1 MKPENIEKIHESF
14 AQQAAEFEKPGRIFS
29 KKEYLD
35 YIVASVNPDKEDV
48 MLEAAAGTCAVSRAF
63 APYVKT
69 VVSMDG
75 TPVMLETGRKQAYKE
90 GHRNIIFTKGFV
102 EDIPF
107 LDGFFDIVISRL
119 AFHHFT
125 DPNAAFHEMARVVK
139 PGGRLVLV
147 DMAATPEPDRT
158 VRDEFEILRDPS
170 HVRNLSE
177 EEMVDLFKG
186 ENLSI
191 EVHSSKTIPQD
202 LEGWMDV
209 THTPEDVRKVI
220 RTAME
225 TELSGGKKT
234 GFAPYRK
241 ENGIGFDH
249 KWILITGRK

>member
-75 TPVMLETGRKQAYKE
+75 TPVMLETGRKQADKE

-158 VRDEFEILRDPS
+158 VRDEFEIS
-170 HVRNLSE
+170 A
-177 EEMVDLFKG
+177 
-186 ENLSI
+186 
-191 EVHSSKTIPQD
+191 
-202 LEGWMDV
+202 
-209 THTPEDVRKVI
+209 I
-220 RTAME
+220 RRM
-225 TELSGGKKT
+225 
-234 GFAPYRK
+234 
-241 ENGIGFDH
+241 
-249 KWILITGRK
+249 

>member
-1 MKPENIEKIHESF
+1 
-14 AQQAAEFEKPGRIFS
+14 
-29 KKEYLD
+29 
-35 YIVASVNPDKEDV
+35 
-48 MLEAAAGTCAVSRAF
+48 
-63 APYVKT
+63 
-69 VVSMDG
+69 MDG
-75 TPVMLETGRKQAYKE
+75 TPVMLETGRKQADKE

-125 DPNAAFHEMARVVK
+125 DPKAAFHEMARVVK

-177 EEMVDLFKG
+177 EEMVDLFKS

-220 RTAME
+220 RAAME
-225 TELSGGKKT
+225 TELAGGKKT

>member
-63 APYVKT
+63 TPYVKT

-75 TPVMLETGRKQAYKE
+75 TPVMLETGRKQADKE

-147 DMAATPEPDRT
+147 DM
-158 VRDEFEILRDPS
+158 VR
-170 HVRNLSE
+170 H
-177 EEMVDLFKG
+177 
-186 ENLSI
+186 
-191 EVHSSKTIPQD
+191 
-202 LEGWMDV
+202 
-209 THTPEDVRKVI
+209 
-220 RTAME
+220 A
-225 TELSGGKKT
+225 
-234 GFAPYRK
+234 
-241 ENGIGFDH
+241 
-249 KWILITGRK
+249 

>member
-63 APYVKT
+63 TPYVKT
-69 VVSMDG
+69 VV
-75 TPVMLETGRKQAYKE
+75 
-90 GHRNIIFTKGFV
+90 
-102 EDIPF
+102 
-107 LDGFFDIVISRL
+107 SRL

-125 DPNAAFHEMARVVK
+125 DPKAAFHEMARVVK

-234 GFAPYRK
+234 DFAPYRK

>member
-1 MKPENIEKIHESF
+1 
-14 AQQAAEFEKPGRIFS
+14 
-29 KKEYLD
+29 
-35 YIVASVNPDKEDV
+35 
-48 MLEAAAGTCAVSRAF
+48 
-63 APYVKT
+63 
-69 VVSMDG
+69 
-75 TPVMLETGRKQAYKE
+75 
-90 GHRNIIFTKGFV
+90 
-102 EDIPF
+102 
-107 LDGFFDIVISRL
+107 
-119 AFHHFT
+119 
-125 DPNAAFHEMARVVK
+125 MARVVK

-225 TELSGGKKT
+225 TELSVGKKT

>member
-75 TPVMLETGRKQAYKE
+75 TPVMLETGRKQADKE

-125 DPNAAFHEMARVVK
+125 DPNAAFHEMARIVK

-170 HVRNLSE
+170 HVGT
-177 EEMVDLFKG
+177 FPK
-186 ENLSI
+186 
-191 EVHSSKTIPQD
+191 
-202 LEGWMDV
+202 
-209 THTPEDVRKVI
+209 RK
-220 RTAME
+220 
-225 TELSGGKKT
+225 
-234 GFAPYRK
+234 
-241 ENGIGFDH
+241 
-249 KWILITGRK
+249 W

>member
-1 MKPENIEKIHESF
+1 
-14 AQQAAEFEKPGRIFS
+14 
-29 KKEYLD
+29 
-35 YIVASVNPDKEDV
+35 
-48 MLEAAAGTCAVSRAF
+48 
-63 APYVKT
+63 
-69 VVSMDG
+69 
-75 TPVMLETGRKQAYKE
+75 
-90 GHRNIIFTKGFV
+90 
-102 EDIPF
+102 
-107 LDGFFDIVISRL
+107 
-119 AFHHFT
+119 
-125 DPNAAFHEMARVVK
+125 MARVVK

-234 GFAPYRK
+234 GFAPTARK
-241 ENGIGFDH
+241 TESDSIISGS
-249 KWILITGRK
+249 

>member
-1 MKPENIEKIHESF
+1 MVTRVFVEKRKGFDVEARHMMADLRQNLGLKAIEDLRILNRYDVSGLSGE
-14 AQQAAEFEKPGRIFS
+14 EF
-29 KKEYLD
+29 
-35 YIVASVNPDKEDV
+35 
-48 MLEAAAGTCAVSRAF
+48 EAAARTILSEPNVDNVYDENYKISSEYHVFATEFLPGQYDQRADSASQCVQLLTQGERPQVAYAKVIAV
-63 APYVKT
+63 
-69 VVSMDG
+69 
-75 TPVMLETGRKQAYKE
+75 
-90 GHRNIIFTKGFV
+90 KG
-102 EDIPF
+102 D
-107 LDGFFDIVISRL
+107 
-119 AFHHFT
+119 
-125 DPNAAFHEMARVVK
+125 
-139 PGGRLVLV
+139 
-147 DMAATPEPDRT
+147 
-158 VRDEFEILRDPS
+158 
-170 HVRNLSE
+170 LSE